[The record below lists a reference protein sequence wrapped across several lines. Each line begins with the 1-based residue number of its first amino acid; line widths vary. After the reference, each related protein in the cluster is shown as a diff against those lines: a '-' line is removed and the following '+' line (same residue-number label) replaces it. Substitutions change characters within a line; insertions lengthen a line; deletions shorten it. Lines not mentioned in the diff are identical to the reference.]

1 MSIECNVR
9 QFDTKLNSFFSNELI
24 PSFNASR
31 AVAHV
36 IIAESHVECGQ
47 SGFLSLRDDTVDQT
61 HDWVSRVGKA
71 MIIVNI
77 VFLITSFNARIE
89 KISRIGRKF

>member
-9 QFDTKLNSFFSNELI
+9 QFDTKIDFFFSNELI
-24 PSFNASR
+24 PSFNTSR

-36 IIAESHVECGQ
+36 IIAEPHVECGQ
-47 SGFLSLRDDTVDQT
+47 SGFLGLSDYTVNQT
-61 HDWVSRVGKA
+61 RDWVSCVGKA

-77 VFLITSFNARIE
+77 VFLVTSFKARIE